1 MDNKNLEIIN
11 EQEVLGKKFRV
22 YGTFEDPLFMAK
34 DVAEWI
40 DYSKSNGKYKV
51 SQMLSAVDDDEK
63 GIYIVGTPG
72 GAQEMWF
79 LTEDGVY
86 EVLMQ
91 SRKPIA
97 KQFKKKVK
105 EILKTLRKTGAYVSS
120 DAQPLDNAGTIQLLV
135 QQNIKLMDHVSEINK
150 IMMELLEKLSSKEV
164 RWA

>member
-1 MDNKNLEIIN
+1 MS
-11 EQEVLGKKFRV
+11 R
-22 YGTFEDPLFMAK
+22 
-34 DVAEWI
+34 
-40 DYSKSNGKYKV
+40 
-51 SQMLSAVDDDEK
+51 MLKTVDEDEK
-63 GIYIVGTPG
+63 LVRTIFVSGQNRE
-72 GAQEMWF
+72 AWF
-79 LTEDGVY
+79 LTEDGIY

-135 QQNIKLMDHVSEINK
+135 QQNIKLMDHVSVINK
-150 IMMELLEKLSSKEV
+150 RMMELLEKLSSKEV